1 MTMAVARILVPTDF
15 SETAR
20 AALETALLIADK
32 LGSHVDVVYV
42 WEPSTTIPLET
53 MMQEVGVGRPRSIG
67 DIARREAMR
76 RMAQFLS
83 TVSQP
88 SGSLGSRVEVG
99 RPDELIT
106 MLAEQGGYDLIVMGT
121 HGRRG
126 LLRAMLGSVAERVVR
141 HAPCPVLTIPA
152 RSSAST

>member
-83 TVSQP
+83 TVSHP

-106 MLAEQGGYDLIVMGT
+106 MLA
-121 HGRRG
+121 
-126 LLRAMLGSVAERVVR
+126 
-141 HAPCPVLTIPA
+141 
-152 RSSAST
+152 

>member
-1 MTMAVARILVPTDF
+1 
-15 SETAR
+15 
-20 AALETALLIADK
+20 
-32 LGSHVDVVYV
+32 
-42 WEPSTTIPLET
+42 
-53 MMQEVGVGRPRSIG
+53 
-67 DIARREAMR
+67 MR

-83 TVSQP
+83 TVSHP